1 VKHSPALYIAFV
13 VSGVAGLVY
22 EVIWS
27 RYLGL
32 FVGHG
37 AFAQV
42 LVLSVYLGGMAVGAL
57 AVSDLSRR
65 LDRPLLGYAMLEAVL
80 GAFGLVFHPL
90 YVAVTGFG
98 YGTVFPALGDP
109 STVGAVRWALAGLL
123 ILPQAVVLGA
133 TFPLMAAGLVRADPT
148 RPGGGVARAYLLNTV
163 GGAGG
168 VLLAG
173 FAFIG
178 WFGFAGTSVAAA
190 VLNFSAAGLVWYA
203 VRGGEGTAAVGHGE
217 VDVSGSG
224 AETSGS
230 GAPAAPVAPP
240 PRTPVPRLAGLLFP
254 VAFGTAVASFA
265 YEIGWIRML
274 SLLLGSATHAFE
286 LMLSAFILGLAVG
299 AFVVRSF
306 VDRVRA
312 PLRALG
318 LIQVAM
324 GLAALVSLPVYA
336 ASFDVVAAMVE
347 SVSGSAGGYA
357 LFNTGRYGL
366 ALAVMLPATVLA
378 GMTLPLLT
386 ATLMRAGAGEQA
398 IGRVYAVNTVG
409 AVSGAML
416 AGLVALPVLGLKGL
430 IMAGAALDVA
440 LGLWILG
447 FAALGSR
454 SSVAVRERLVE
465 FGRRVGPPV
474 AVGTPVFI
482 AVAVGVQLDQTVV
495 TSGVFRDGFVPEAGS
510 RRILYYQDGRT
521 ATVSA
526 HMALPEGVTVL
537 STNGKPDA
545 SVGPLWRMEG
555 RDTLPETPIPSGSDF
570 TTQLLSGLV
579 GLAHRPDARNAA
591 NIGHGSGITATA
603 LLTSDRL
610 ERLVT
615 IEIEP
620 RMVEGS
626 LVFLPINQAAFDD
639 PRSSYVFDDAK
650 SFFSYQRER
659 FDLIVTE
666 PSNPWV
672 SGTAGLFTKEF
683 YSQVGGFL
691 TDEGVLVQWMQL
703 YELEDDLFLS
713 VMAALDAAFE
723 AYRVYLVGDADVVI
737 VASPRGSLGAPDWS
751 VTSSPSVRSFTAGI
765 PEIRAAHMEALLLF
779 DESVLGPLLAGDV
792 AANSDFRPILDL
804 GAERAR
810 FHRAF
815 AHGPFSFAT
824 SPFDL
829 TRLLREE
836 SRAPAPHTPVPA
848 RGPISL
854 VNSERGAW
862 LREAVATGGA
872 FPSEHFPE
880 WNDALVHLQTF
891 LLLTRG
897 DQQLG
902 AWDTWGQ
909 GFSKAATELHWGTTG
924 WTDEA
929 FYGTVRTFLDRAGA
943 PPEARAVVDLHEA
956 VATFD
961 WPRAALAADLLVE
974 PVAIGGRWMQPAT
987 LLDAAVLAYLL
998 TGRLDAARG
1007 ALDALIPATTR
1018 APGHM
1023 RHRVLEALVRE
1034 AQAAP

>member
-1 VKHSPALYIAFV
+1 MKHSPALYIAFV
-13 VSGVAGLVY
+13 LSGVAGLVY
-22 EVIWS
+22 QVIWS
-27 RYLGL
+27 RYLAL

-57 AVSDLSRR
+57 AASDLSRR
-65 LDRPLLGYAMLEAVL
+65 LGRPLLGYAMLEGVL
-80 GAFGLVFHPL
+80 GVFGLVFHPL

-109 STVGAVRWALAGLL
+109 SIVGAVRWALTGLL

-133 TFPLMAAGLVRADPT
+133 TFPLMAAGLVRSDPS

-190 VLNFSAAGLVWYA
+190 LLNFLAAGLVWFA
-203 VRGGEGTAAVGHGE
+203 VRGGER
-217 VDVSGSG
+217 G
-224 AETSGS
+224 AEMVGRGAEARGS
-230 GAPAAPVAPP
+230 AAGGSAATLQAGAPA
-240 PRTPVPRLAGLLFP
+240 PRLARILFP

-306 VDRVRA
+306 VDRVKE

-318 LIQVAM
+318 IIQVAM
-324 GLAALVSLPVYA
+324 GLAALASLPVYA
-336 ASFDVVAAMVE
+336 ASFDVVATMVE
-347 SVSGSAGGYA
+347 SVSGSTGGYA

-378 GMTLPLLT
+378 GMTLPLIT

-409 AVSGAML
+409 AVTGAML

-447 FAALGSR
+447 FAALGSTAAG
-454 SSVAVRERLVE
+454 AVRGRLVE
-465 FGRRVGPPV
+465 IGRRVGPPV
-474 AVGTPVFI
+474 AVSVSVFI
-482 AVAVGVQLDQTVV
+482 AVAVGVQLDQAVV
-495 TSGVFRDGFVPEAGS
+495 TSGVFRDGVVPEADS
-510 RRILYYQDGRT
+510 RRILYYHDGRT

-526 HMALPEGVTVL
+526 HLALPQGVTVL

-545 SVGPLWRMEG
+545 SVGPLWRMHG
-555 RDTLPETPIPSGSDF
+555 RDTLPETPIPRGSDF
-570 TTQLLSGLV
+570 TTQLLAGLV

-591 NIGHGSGITATA
+591 NIGHGSGITAA
-603 LLTSDRL
+603 AVLTSDRL

-650 SFFSYQRER
+650 SYFAYQRER

-683 YSQVGGFL
+683 YAQVGRFL
-691 TDEGVLVQWMQL
+691 TDGGVLVQWMQL

-713 VMAALDAAFE
+713 VMAALDTAFE

-737 VASPRGSLGAPDWS
+737 VASPRGSLGEPDWS
-751 VTSSPSVRSFTAGI
+751 VTSSLAVRTFTAGI
-765 PEIRAAHMEALLLF
+765 PEIRATHMDALLLF

-810 FHRAF
+810 FDRAF

-836 SRAPAPHTPVPA
+836 SRAPAPHTQVPA

-880 WNDALVHLQTF
+880 WSDALVHLQTF
-891 LLLTRG
+891 LLLSRG
-897 DQQLG
+897 DRQLG
-902 AWDTWGQ
+902 AWDTWAQ
-909 GFSKAATELHWGTTG
+909 GFSKAANELHWGTTG
-924 WTDEA
+924 WTDEV
-929 FYGTVRTFLDRAGA
+929 FYRTVRTFMDRAEA
-943 PPEARAVVDLHEA
+943 PPEAHAVVDLHEA
-956 VATFD
+956 VANFD
-961 WPRAALAADLLVE
+961 WPGAALAADLLVE
-974 PVAIGGRWMQPAT
+974 PVARGGRWMQPAT
-987 LLDAAVLAYLL
+987 LLDASVLAYLR
-998 TGRLDAARG
+998 TGRLEAARG
-1007 ALDALIPATTR
+1007 ALDALIPATAR

-1034 AQAAP
+1034 AEAAP